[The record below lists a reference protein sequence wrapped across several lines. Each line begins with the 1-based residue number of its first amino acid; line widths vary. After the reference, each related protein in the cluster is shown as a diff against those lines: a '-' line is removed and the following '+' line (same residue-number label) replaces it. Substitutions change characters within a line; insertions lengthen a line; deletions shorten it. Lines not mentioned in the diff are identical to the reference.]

1 MILIIRYSLSWR
13 RVFYGWPHPWNRG
26 WGSSREIAGDG
37 IAGDGSG
44 RWLIVAYLSLEE
56 AVGVMGINR

>member
-26 WGSSREIAGDG
+26 RGSSREIAGDG
-37 IAGDGSG
+37 LGK
-44 RWLIVAYLSLEE
+44 WLTVAYLSLEE
-56 AVGVMGINR
+56 AAGVMGINR